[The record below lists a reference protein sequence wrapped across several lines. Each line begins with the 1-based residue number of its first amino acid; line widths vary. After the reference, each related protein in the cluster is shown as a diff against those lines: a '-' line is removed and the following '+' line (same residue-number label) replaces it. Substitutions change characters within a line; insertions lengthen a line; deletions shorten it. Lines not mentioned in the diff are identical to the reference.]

1 MVGGGL
7 TRSVGRWSEVVS
19 MRRMGQRQLSDERI
33 LGSGEFVQR
42 ILEEAEERI
51 RYYYTADEKKAKIRE
66 VVKETCRKNNIKIDE
81 LYYGGR
87 RRNVSFAR
95 AQAAHIL
102 IEDFGITLAE
112 VARNLGVTT
121 SAIFNML
128 KRKNDKFN

>member
-19 MRRMGQRQLSDERI
+19 MRRRGERQLSDERI

-51 RYYYTADEKKAKIRE
+51 RNYYTADEKKAKIRE

-128 KRKNDKFN
+128 KRKNNKFN

>member
-1 MVGGGL
+1 MA
-7 TRSVGRWSEVVS
+7 RAINK
-19 MRRMGQRQLSDERI
+19 SDPFGI
-33 LGSGEFVQR
+33 PK

-51 RYYYTADEKKAKIRE
+51 RNYYTADEKKAKIRE
-66 VVKETCRKNNIKIDE
+66 VVKETCRKNNINIEE

-95 AQAAHIL
+95 AQAARIL
-102 IEDFGITLAE
+102 IDFGITLAE

>member
-1 MVGGGL
+1 
-7 TRSVGRWSEVVS
+7 
-19 MRRMGQRQLSDERI
+19 
-33 LGSGEFVQR
+33 
-42 ILEEAEERI
+42 
-51 RYYYTADEKKAKIRE
+51 
-66 VVKETCRKNNIKIDE
+66 

-128 KRKNDKFN
+128 KRKNNKFN